1 MVALEQHHPIVDW
14 ILYPRVEDLKRLL
27 LSEELQRTQ
36 FPEHDQE
43 FVIAVIGDSTSN
55 GVGVRVGQR
64 YVDILEKK
72 LNKIRPTRI
81 YNFSQP
87 GDNIVDHFVKF
98 ELSEKYLKPDLVIFA
113 LYYNDLMDLDGSRYL
128 SNQDKL
134 NELSV
139 NCLPLFSEAKSS
151 TQQLDEK
158 EFLEAY
164 VLPTYQED
172 YGNLC
177 VYRSFLEKVEK
188 SNTAV
193 LYFNMAPSEDR
204 ESQDPL
210 MVESQ
215 KIVNKTAYILE
226 EEIEKTSD
234 THMFRVPD
242 FLTHYSVVSEKE
254 LHHSSKTH
262 EYVAEQL
269 YTFLLNEDGGTFHFL
284 TD

>member
-1 MVALEQHHPIVDW
+1 M
-14 ILYPRVEDLKRLL
+14 
-27 LSEELQRTQ
+27 
-36 FPEHDQE
+36 
-43 FVIAVIGDSTSN
+43 IGDSTSN
-55 GVGVRVGQR
+55 GVGVRVRQR
-64 YVDILEKK
+64 YADILEYK
-72 LNKIRPTRI
+72 LNNIRPTTI

-113 LYYNDLMDLDGSRYL
+113 LYYNDLMDLDGSRYP
-128 SNQDKL
+128 SNLEKL
-134 NELSV
+134 NELSA
-139 NCLPLFSEAKSS
+139 NCSPLFSHEKSGE
-151 TQQLDEK
+151 QQLDEK

-164 VLPTYQED
+164 VFPTYQED
-172 YGNLC
+172 YGNVC

-193 LYFNMAPSEDR
+193 FYFNMAPTEDR
-204 ESQDPL
+204 ERQDL
-210 MVESQ
+210 QMDESQ
-215 KIVNKTAYILE
+215 KKFNKTAYTLE
-226 EEIEKTSD
+226 EEIEKSSK

-242 FLTHYSVVSEKE
+242 FVTHYSVVSEKE

-269 YTFLLNEDGGTFHFL
+269 YTFLLSEEGDTFHFL